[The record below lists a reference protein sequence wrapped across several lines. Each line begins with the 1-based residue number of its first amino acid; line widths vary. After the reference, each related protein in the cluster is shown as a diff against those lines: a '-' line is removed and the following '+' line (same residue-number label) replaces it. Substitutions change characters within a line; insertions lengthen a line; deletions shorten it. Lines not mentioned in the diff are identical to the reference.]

1 MWSITVTYTSRGKA
15 PLLLQLI
22 DHTSVNQDKWI
33 EFVPTTN
40 PGIGI
45 IFYSGGFVEASAGSQ
60 YCITL
65 QTMESW
71 LSSPHAIKPSKIKSL
86 CHQYCCR

>member
-33 EFVPTTN
+33 EFVSTTN
-40 PGIGI
+40 MK
-45 IFYSGGFVEASAGSQ
+45 FASFFILEG
-60 YCITL
+60 
-65 QTMESW
+65 M
-71 LSSPHAIKPSKIKSL
+71 
-86 CHQYCCR
+86 